1 MISCGVLET
10 PRFGRK
16 SNFLFVPNTKVTF
29 ECNQEFVLIGDQR
42 RSCSSDGKWDIPE
55 YGYTE
60 CLREY
65 NIDENELQLK
75 LTNYSYFN
83 VTYSIQCVSLKCW
96 YEIFLPDGVRLKWAS
111 FQDDT
116 NTHSGSIFKILT
128 LLPCITKLD
137 FCKWWL
143 FLTLDFNYILVN
155 FFVVISFSST
165 FVLNS

>member
-55 YGYTE
+55 FGYTE

-65 NIDENELQLK
+65 NIFDNELKLE
-75 LTNYSYFN
+75 LTNYDYFN
-83 VTYSIQCVSLKCW
+83 ITYSTQYVSLKW
-96 YEIFLPDGVRLKWAS
+96 
-111 FQDDT
+111 
-116 NTHSGSIFKILT
+116 
-128 LLPCITKLD
+128 
-137 FCKWWL
+137 
-143 FLTLDFNYILVN
+143 
-155 FFVVISFSST
+155 
-165 FVLNS
+165 

>member
-1 MISCGVLET
+1 MFCALVISCGVLET

-65 NIDENELQLK
+65 WFTSNIIHENAAPIIQHSPFNRRDK
-75 LTNYSYFN
+75 LFFFLDVINNDIGRKFCLTTIVYSN
-83 VTYSIQCVSLKCW
+83 RIRS
-96 YEIFLPDGVRLKWAS
+96 
-111 FQDDT
+111 
-116 NTHSGSIFKILT
+116 
-128 LLPCITKLD
+128 
-137 FCKWWL
+137 
-143 FLTLDFNYILVN
+143 
-155 FFVVISFSST
+155 
-165 FVLNS
+165 